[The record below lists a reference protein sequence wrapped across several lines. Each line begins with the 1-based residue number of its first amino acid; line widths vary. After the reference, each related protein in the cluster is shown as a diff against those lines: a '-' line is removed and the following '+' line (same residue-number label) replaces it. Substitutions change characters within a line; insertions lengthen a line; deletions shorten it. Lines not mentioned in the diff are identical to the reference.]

1 MRRSCN
7 STPRQPALV
16 VLLAVISFTAAVFA
30 QAGRGTPQAVPSS
43 PPLSAHEIVSRAM
56 KRDLNNWEMEK
67 NYTFVE
73 RVEQR
78 ELNPDGSL
86 KSEKSETEEII
97 FLYGQPYRRLIRR
110 NDKPLSEDEA
120 RKVE

>member
-1 MRRSCN
+1 MRRPCN
-7 STPRQPALV
+7 STLGWPGPLV
-16 VLLAVISFTAAVFA
+16 VLLAVMSLISAVFP
-30 QAGRGTPQAVPSS
+30 QAGRGTPHQAPSSS
-43 PPLSAHEIVSRAM
+43 PPLSAHEIVSLAM

-86 KSEKSETEEII
+86 KSEKSETEEVV
-97 FLYGQPYRRLIRR
+97 FLYGQPYRHLTRR
-110 NDKPLSEDEA
+110 NDKPL
-120 RKVE
+120 